1 MDDVPEDDSPRRGLA
16 IPSAATVVL
25 LVNLGTPSA
34 PTTSAVRFYLAQFL
48 SDRRVIDLPRW
59 LWLPLLYGV
68 ILLVRPRRS
77 ARLYQR
83 IWTAAGSPLLTGTA
97 ALAHALQL
105 HFDPAEVE
113 VRYAMRYGEPG
124 ITTVMREFKASK
136 PRSLIVLPL
145 FPQYSA
151 ATTASVFDAMSAELC
166 RWRCVPDL
174 QFIVDYHDD
183 DGYIDALAESVEAH
197 WREQGRA
204 DQLLLSFH
212 GIPQRYVAAGDPYA
226 TQCES
231 TAQRLKARLGLGADE
246 IKLCYQSRVGLEV
259 WLQPYT
265 DATLREL
272 PAKGIRRVQV
282 LCPGFAIDCLETL
295 EEIAMTNRHTFLAAG
310 GERFEYIP
318 ALNAQPAHVN
328 ALDAL
333 IRRRLQS
340 ILQ

>member
-1 MDDVPEDDSPRRGLA
+1 MDEVFESESSRRVSKKPLPA
-16 IPSAATVVL
+16 KVVL

-34 PTTSAVRFYLAQFL
+34 PTASAVRRYLAQFL

-77 ARLYQR
+77 ARLYQH
-83 IWTAAGSPLLTGTA
+83 IWTPTGSPLLIGTA
-97 ALAHALQL
+97 ALAHALQQR
-105 HFDPAEVE
+105 FDPAAVE
-113 VRYAMRYGEPG
+113 IRYAMRYGAPDMA
-124 ITTVMREFKASK
+124 TVMSEFKAPS
-136 PRSLIVLPL
+136 PRSLVVLPL

-151 ATTASVFDAMSAELC
+151 ATTASVFDSLSAELR
-166 RWRCVPDL
+166 RWRSVPDL
-174 QFIVDYHDD
+174 QFIADYHNDE
-183 DGYIDALAESVEAH
+183 GYIDALAGSVEAH
-197 WREQGRA
+197 WREHGRA
-204 DQLLLSFH
+204 DRLLLSFH

-231 TAQRLKARLGLGADE
+231 TAHQLKVRLGLDADE
-246 IKLCYQSRVGLEV
+246 ITLCYQSRVGLET

-272 PAKGIRRVQV
+272 PAQGIRRVQV

-295 EEIAMTNRHTFLAAG
+295 EEIAMTNRDLFLGAG

-318 ALNAQPAHVN
+318 ALNAQPAHVA

-333 IRRRLQS
+333 IRRRLCGVSQ
-340 ILQ
+340 